1 MDISFSLDSVVFL
14 PSAWC
19 GSMFWFQEKNDADNT
34 VMFYLLSSSAAQ
46 SQSCFSFLRF
56 SYCPTSKGA
65 AGGGT
70 QSWEGQNQD
79 S

>member
-1 MDISFSLDSVVFL
+1 
-14 PSAWC
+14 
-19 GSMFWFQEKNDADNT
+19 MFWFQEKNDADNT
-34 VMFYLLSSSAAQ
+34 VMFYLLPSSAAQ

-70 QSWEGQNQD
+70 QSWEGADTGQLTQTGQED
-79 S
+79 FHTI